1 MAEITIERTADG
13 IVIAKEK
20 WLDEFTK
27 PEKVAHEKQ
36 REIWEYLRKLEELNE
51 SKSVQIAALQ
61 DHARKLDEQAIL
73 LQQQVEERAQECA
86 RETDPGLEEE
96 FGALVDQWRAETMH
110 LSSTTEK
117 AMNLAYQQIIG
128 MGKEVLPLILRELQY
143 RGGHWFWA
151 LSVITRGR
159 ENPVRPEDRGNV
171 RRMAQAW
178 LEWGR
183 LKGYLQE

>member
-1 MAEITIERTADG
+1 MPELTIERTEDG
-13 IVIAKEK
+13 IVTVKER
-20 WLDEFTK
+20 WLDEITR
-27 PEKVAHEKQ
+27 PEKAKREKQ
-36 REIWEYLRKLEELNE
+36 REVWDYVRKLAELNE
-51 SKSVQIAALQ
+51 RKSAQIAALQ
-61 DHARKLDEQAIL
+61 DHARKLGEEAIL
-73 LQQQVEERAQECA
+73 LQRQAEERAQERA
-86 RETDPGLEEE
+86 REVNPELEEE
-96 FGALVDQWRAETMH
+96 FRALADQWRAETMH

-128 MGKEVLPLILRELQY
+128 MGRDALPLILKELQL

-159 ENPVRPEDRGNV
+159 ENPLRPEDRGNV

-183 LKGYLQE
+183 QKGYLQE